1 MRAKQ
6 HLRGAI
12 ASGALA
18 RNVHGRSARGWQ
30 AAAAAWWVG
39 VALAAMTAPAQAQA
53 PQAIAF
59 DIPAQPLVSALR
71 LFSQQAKQQVLF
83 DQAAVAGRSAQ
94 AVQGSLTPR
103 QALDRLLAGTGITVI
118 QSQPDAFTL
127 KVVPA
132 DTAQTSSATLA
143 AVTVTAQA
151 DGNGT
156 TEGTGSYTTGRM
168 RTATK
173 LDLSIRETPQSV
185 TVVTSQMMEDRKI
198 DDFDILMNTVT
209 GVRAVK
215 GVQDARSSYYFRGF
229 FVDSYQMDGIPMY
242 PNTYAINNYNT
253 DQFDRVEIVK
263 GATGLTT
270 GAGEPGAAINMV
282 RKHADSKTFT
292 GSVEAGAGNWSTYK
306 LKADISTP
314 LNQDGSVRG
323 RLVASHKETDTF
335 KERVHNKSD
344 LLYSVVDADI
354 TAQTKLSAG
363 ASWQLEDL
371 NGDSSNLPAFYTD
384 GTRTNF
390 SRSKNFTPDW
400 ASWDTER
407 TSFFVDAKHRFA
419 NDVSLNAVYAHN
431 NIKTKDRLVG
441 YLGVWS
447 GFKKDG
453 SGLTYEDL
461 HMPQNIKED
470 NFDVYA
476 SVPLRL
482 ANRDHEIIAG
492 FQYNR
497 QKWNQTK
504 LGEHSHTI
512 GDFFT
517 QNGSEITYAGDN
529 LPIPW
534 RDEYTKQTAFYLT
547 GKFSLRDDLKLILG
561 GRLTNWQYDATWA
574 AGASQKYDAKNEFT
588 PFAGVVYDLNAN
600 HSVYATYTNIFKPQN
615 YKDANEKLLDPLI
628 GNNYEIGVKGEYFD
642 KKLNAGLSLFRIRQD
657 NSPVQTD
664 TRLSDGSFAYRTAKG
679 VVFKGVELEINGK
692 ITNHWDVQL
701 GFAHFDAEE
710 ASGTKYNTRAP
721 RNNINLFTKYNV
733 GNFSIGGGINWKS
746 RGYIGSG
753 SRIVSQESY
762 AVVDLMASYRFNDR
776 LSVQLNIHNLFDK
789 KYYSGYTAYE
799 YAYAAPINGMLSL
812 RYRF

>member
-18 RNVHGRSARGWQ
+18 GNVHGRGARGWKP
-30 AAAAAWWVG
+30 AATVWWVAG
-39 VALAAMTAPAQAQA
+39 AIAAMAVPAQAQ
-53 PQAIAF
+53 QAVAF
-59 DIPAQPLVSALR
+59 DISAQPLASALR

-83 DQAAVAGRSAQ
+83 NQAIVAGRSAP
-94 AVQGSLTPR
+94 AVKGSLTPR
-103 QALDRLLAGTGITVI
+103 QALDRLLAGTGIAVI

-127 KVVPA
+127 KGAPA
-132 DTAQTSSATLA
+132 DTTQTSSATLA

-151 DGNGT
+151 ESNGT
-156 TEGTGSYTTGRM
+156 TEGSGSYTTDRM

-185 TVVTSQMMEDRKI
+185 TVITSQMMEDRKI
-198 DDFDILMNTVT
+198 DDFDTLMNTVA
-209 GVRAVK
+209 GVRASK

-242 PNTYAINNYNT
+242 PNTYVINNYNT

-292 GSVEAGAGNWSTYK
+292 GSVEAGVGNWDTYK

-335 KERVHNKSD
+335 KQRVHNKND
-344 LLYSVVDADI
+344 LLYAVVDADI
-354 TAQTKLSAG
+354 TARTKLSAG
-363 ASWQLEDL
+363 TSWQLEDL
-371 NGDSSNLPAFYTD
+371 NGDSSNLPAFYKD
-384 GTRTNF
+384 GTRTSF
-390 SRSKNFTPDW
+390 SRSKNYTPSW
-400 ASWDTER
+400 ASWATER

-419 NDVSLNAVYAHN
+419 NDVSLNAIYTHN
-431 NIKTKDRLVG
+431 DIKTKDRKVG

-447 GFKKDG
+447 GFNKDG
-453 SGLTYEDL
+453 SGLTYQDV
-461 HMPQNIKED
+461 HMPQDIKED

-476 SVPLRL
+476 TVPLRL

-497 QKWNQTK
+497 QKWDQTK
-504 LGEHSHTI
+504 LGEHSYTI
-512 GDFFT
+512 ENFFT
-517 QNGSEITYAGDN
+517 QNGSEIAYGGDGT
-529 LPIPW
+529 PIPW
-534 RDEYTKQTAFYLT
+534 RNEYTKQTAFYLN
-547 GKFSLRDDLKLILG
+547 GKYSLRDDLKLILG
-561 GRLTNWQYDATWA
+561 GRLTNWKYDAIWS
-574 AGASQKYDAKNEFT
+574 AGANQKYDAKNEFT
-588 PFAGVVYDLNAN
+588 PFAGVVYDINAN
-600 HSVYATYTNIFKPQN
+600 HSLYASYTNIFKPQN
-615 YKDANEKLLDPLI
+615 YKGANEKLLDPLV
-628 GNNYEIGVKGEYFD
+628 GNNYEVGVKGEYFE
-642 KKLNAGLSLFRIRQD
+642 KKLNSSLSLFRIKQD

-664 TRLSDGSFAYRTAKG
+664 TKLSDGSFAYRAAKG
-679 VVFKGVELEINGK
+679 VVSKGVELEVSGK
-692 ITNHWDVQL
+692 IANNWDVQL

-710 ASGTKYNTRAP
+710 ANGTKYNTRAP
-721 RNNINLFTKYNV
+721 RNNVVLFTKYNL
-733 GNFSIGGGINWKS
+733 GKFSIGGGVNWKS
-746 RGYIGSG
+746 KGYVGSG
-753 SRIVSQESY
+753 SRVVSQDAYS
-762 AVVDLMASYRFNDR
+762 VVDLMASYMFNDR
-776 LSVQLNIHNLFDK
+776 LSMQLNIHNLFDK

-799 YAYAAPINGMLSL
+799 YTYAAPISGMLSL
-812 RYRF
+812 KYKF